1 MMLRAT
7 HTTTYKYSQPASLC
21 PSEVYLAPRTTA
33 HQRVV
38 SHELIIH
45 PGPDACAARK
55 DYFGNEVTYF
65 AIDEPHQD
73 LSIISSSVVDLETAE
88 PIHPGLTPAWEQVRD
103 TVVRPEAADTFD
115 ALQFVFESPRI
126 AIGPAF
132 AAYAAPS
139 FGAGRPLLEAVID
152 LCRRINREF
161 KYDQRATTVKTP
173 VDAVL
178 SSRRGVCQDFAHIM
192 IAGLRSLRLP
202 ARYVSGYLRSGTNS
216 VGAEASHA
224 WVSVF
229 CHGFGWLDIDPTNNV
244 MPSGGHVTIAWGRDY
259 SDVSPVKGVALGG
272 GEQTIAVSVEV
283 VPEKVAP
290 EAASP

>member
-1 MMLRAT
+1 MLRAI
-7 HTTTYKYSQPASLC
+7 HTTTYNYSNPVSLC
-21 PSEVYLAPRTTA
+21 HSEVHLAPRATA

-38 SHELIIH
+38 SHELLID
-45 PGPDACAARK
+45 PRPDSSATRQ

-65 AIDEPHQD
+65 AIDEPHQT
-73 LSIISSSVVDLETAE
+73 LSITSTSVVDLHPAE
-88 PIHPGLTPAWEQVRD
+88 PIHPGLTPPWEQVRD
-103 TVVRPEAADTFD
+103 AVGRYETVDSFD

-126 AIGPAF
+126 AIGPEF

-139 FGAGRPLLEAVID
+139 FGAGRPLLEAAMS
-152 LCRRINREF
+152 LCRRIHREF
-161 KYDQRATTVKTP
+161 EYDQRATTVRTL
-173 VDAVL
+173 VGEVL

-192 IAGLRSLRLP
+192 IAALRSLRLP
-202 ARYVSGYLRSGTNS
+202 ARYVSGYLRSVGNS

-229 CHGFGWLDIDPTNNV
+229 CPGFGWLDLDPTNDV

-272 GEQTIAVSVEV
+272 GEQTIGVSVEV
-283 VPEKVAP
+283 LP
-290 EAASP
+290 EASTG